1 MSWDSTVVLSVLQAC
16 RLMVVETPLGKSTLE
31 IDERTGT
38 ELQLHCNAQGKVA
51 LAISKQL
58 GMDQLPGELPAITVN
73 TVTDLAELAHQVSEV
88 RSQGWASAIEEETLG
103 ISAIAA
109 PILGINE
116 EFIGAVALVATMQN
130 ISREMDPDQVRALKK
145 AALRVSWNLGFKGDF

>member
-1 MSWDSTVVLSVLQAC
+1 
-16 RLMVVETPLGKSTLE
+16 MVVETPLGKSTLE

>member
-1 MSWDSTVVLSVLQAC
+1 MVLSVLQAC

-31 IDERTGT
+31 IGERTGT
-38 ELQLHCNAQGKVA
+38 ELQLHCNAQGKDA
-51 LAISKQL
+51 LAFSKQL

-73 TVTDLAELAHQVSEV
+73 TVTDRVELAHQVSEA
-88 RSQGWASAIEEETLG
+88 RSQGWVSAIEEEPLG

-116 EFIGAVALVATMQN
+116 EFIGTVALVATVQS
-130 ISREMDPDQVRALKK
+130 ISRDLDPEHVRALKK
-145 AALRVSWNLGFKGDF
+145 AVLRASWNLGFKGDL